1 MLYVLKQDW
10 TLTNL
15 CICVI
20 QDNARKQ
27 LQKRISSAYTKVI
40 VNIFYSLIYFS
51 HQSFMDIK
59 TISHQQWNTST
70 WSSRPTTLK
79 DFVWQEDCKKVIQA
93 AITSSQTNDTALGH
107 ILFSG
112 ESWYGKTTLSWI
124 IAHEIHAQIKVITWY
139 ALSKPAD
146 MVSVLNA
153 LGKHDI
159 LFIDEIHRLRP
170 SVEEVL
176 YIAMEDYRIDMV
188 MPDGGSLSIPLEPF
202 TLVGATTQLE
212 KLSTPLK
219 NRFVYKFHFQ
229 DYNES
234 EKQAIIARYLWEN
247 NIQISSEILL
257 PQISEYISSVPRDIA
272 TACIQLKDYLVA
284 HYEGELL
291 LDQERWMHFWQWR
304 KLDKWWI
311 TFLHQKYLHI
321 LKEADYNPV
330 WLKTLSVKLWMSEQS
345 VEDDIEPLL
354 FKLGKID
361 KTTRGRI
368 IV

>member
-1 MLYVLKQDW
+1 
-10 TLTNL
+10 
-15 CICVI
+15 
-20 QDNARKQ
+20 
-27 LQKRISSAYTKVI
+27 
-40 VNIFYSLIYFS
+40 
-51 HQSFMDIK
+51 MDIK
-59 TISHQQWNTST
+59 TISHQQGQTPSENI
-70 WSSRPTTLK
+70 RPTSLE
-79 DFVWQEDCKKVIQA
+79 DFIWQEDCKKVIQA
-93 AITSSQTNDTALGH
+93 AITSSTKNTTSLWH
-107 ILFSG
+107 LLFSG
-112 ESWYGKTTLSWI
+112 ESGYGKTTLSQI
-124 IAHEIHAQIKVITWY
+124 IAHEMHAQIKIITWY

-146 MVSVLNA
+146 MVSVLNS

-229 DYNES
+229 DYTES
-234 EKQAIIARYLWEN
+234 EKQSIIARYLQAN
-247 NIQISSEILL
+247 SISITSDILL
-257 PQISEYISSVPRDIA
+257 GQISEYISSVPRDIA

-284 HYEGELL
+284 HYEWELL

-321 LKEADYNPV
+321 LKEADYQPV
-330 WLKTLSVKLWMSEQS
+330 WLKTLSVKLGMSEQS

-361 KTTRGRI
+361 KTMRGR
-368 IV
+368 VLV